1 MFEKITERAAV
12 LDSSIDEA
20 AELIKEYYAIE
31 DFGNPA
37 HPSQDDHYCIG
48 RICPE
53 ADGVRLTDTSIQFET
68 SRHYGGAERVGLRFE
83 AEVTVRSS
91 DDPAYSTGEGGIGLF
106 PGMICA
112 LKGRNAGG
120 GYFTVSEVLQMP
132 PVDQPETLAEELLA
146 YQHNSSKYLDGQPM
160 SVVVA
165 CGPYTVEENLSFAP
179 LSALLEEMSNLR
191 PDLLVLVRQ
200 IGFAH

>member
-12 LDSSIDEA
+12 LDNTIDEA

-37 HPSQDDHYCIG
+37 HPSQDDHYCVG

-53 ADGVRLTDTSIQFET
+53 ADGVRLTDTSVQFET
-68 SRHYGGAERVGLRFE
+68 SRHYGGAERVGLRFDS
-83 AEVTVRSS
+83 EVVVRSS

-106 PGMICA
+106 PGMICG

-120 GYFTVSEVLQMP
+120 GYFTVSEVLQ
-132 PVDQPETLAEELLA
+132 VRL
-146 YQHNSSKYLDGQPM
+146 SSLGAFV
-160 SVVVA
+160 S
-165 CGPYTVEENLSFAP
+165 GSES
-179 LSALLEEMSNLR
+179 
-191 PDLLVLVRQ
+191 
-200 IGFAH
+200 